1 MPESLFLNKVEKQK
15 QELYIKFL
23 KIRKAKKLIKTMK
36 VFLKSQIKAKQNY
49 Y

>member
-1 MPESLFLNKVEKQK
+1 MPESPFLSKVEKQK

-23 KIRKAKKLIKTMK
+23 KIRKAKKLIKTMEA
-36 VFLKSQIKAKQNY
+36 FMKSQIKAKQNY